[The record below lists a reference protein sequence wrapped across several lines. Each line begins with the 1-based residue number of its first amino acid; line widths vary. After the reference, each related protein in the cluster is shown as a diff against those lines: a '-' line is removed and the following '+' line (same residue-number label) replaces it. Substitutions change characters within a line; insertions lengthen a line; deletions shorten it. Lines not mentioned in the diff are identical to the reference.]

1 MTRVAVSYRLRR
13 RVRLRSEL
21 LPRSRVTVLEHPA
34 GRQEHIA
41 EVFVRAAR
49 AARTADSTARGWIS
63 AIRQYPSIA
72 RRDGYGPIG
81 GTAVKCEGL
90 SPNDSTILKA
100 CRPTIFQA
108 KSIAMDA
115 PATGGCSEDALLPV

>member
-21 LPRSRVTVLEHPA
+21 LPRSRMTVLEHPA

-41 EVFVRAAR
+41 EVFVRAVR

-90 SPNDSTILKA
+90 SPNDSFRRSRSRWTPR
-100 CRPTIFQA
+100 RPA
-108 KSIAMDA
+108 AA
-115 PATGGCSEDALLPV
+115 PRTRFYRYEPRGGAS